1 MYQNIFTT
9 WTKKG
14 PVVHIWDDE
23 RGYIVLKHNRYAYM
37 KSPSGKHVSIFG
49 DRLKRITK
57 WDEEE
62 QDELFEAD
70 IHPEMRTLIDLYVD
84 SDEPSQGH
92 RVVFFDIEVE
102 MKGGFPNKDNP
113 IQAITSIS
121 LYDKTTDQMYALVWD
136 AEERF
141 TKLEDKKVEVQC
153 FETEYELIQGF
164 LMLMQSL
171 NPTILSGWN
180 TDLFDIPYLF
190 NRMCVVVGEDLA
202 KSMSPINQV
211 MYREAQGIY
220 KIAGVSSLDYLKLYR
235 KFSMGDRPSYALDA
249 IGELEVG
256 MKKIKYE
263 GTLQDLY
270 ESDLT
275 KYVEY
280 NIRDVELLKQLD
292 QKLGYIETARAL
304 CHKGH
309 IPYENI
315 YTQSQILDG
324 AMLTYLKRRNI
335 VAPSKKIG
343 NSGNYSGEGRQHISG
358 AFVKEPQSGLHEW
371 VFDIDATSM
380 YPSIIMSLNIS
391 PETKRGKVVDW
402 NADERFRNPEKK
414 WTVLNAKGKPTTMN
428 GDELSE
434 YLEKNYFSLSS
445 NGIMYALENKGVLG
459 SILKEWF
466 EERVSYK
473 KKRDEFFNE
482 GDMDNGGFYD
492 RRQYV
497 QKILLN
503 SLYGV
508 QALPTFRFHDLENA
522 EATTSTGQS
531 IIKFAEKA
539 GNQYYNKEL
548 EDNKDWCVY
557 IDTDSLFFSAK
568 PLVLKRQP
576 NIDTNDID
584 LMIGQTI
591 NVCKE
596 FQEYVNTGLHV
607 FAKKACNLD
616 THGFV
621 FKQEVV
627 GRAGLFITKKRYG
640 MWLVDKEGHRV
651 DKLDVKGMDIIR
663 SNFPE
668 GFKKLLSNVLLS
680 ILKIEDKQ
688 SIDEVILDYQ
698 KKVTMLPL
706 ELIAMQTGVKGIQKY
721 TTKDGQPSK
730 GCPVHVR
737 GAINYNFLLSQM
749 GFDGKIEPIKS
760 NQKIFWVYLKQN
772 PYGFNNI
779 SFKKEDNPKEIE
791 EFIKTYVDSKKNFRK
806 AVNNKIEAFYGAL
819 KWSLPV
825 NSANTLDAFF

>member
-1 MYQNIFTT
+1 MYQNVYTT

-23 RGYIVLKHNRYAYM
+23 RGYIVLKHDRYAYA
-37 KSPSGKHVSIFG
+37 KSPTGKHISIYG
-49 DRLKRITK
+49 DKLKRIRK
-57 WDEEE
+57 WDDDE
-62 QDELFEAD
+62 QDQLFEAD
-70 IHPEMRTLIDLYVD
+70 IHPEMRTLIDLYAD
-84 SDEPSQGH
+84 SDEPSIGH

-113 IQAITSIS
+113 RQAITSIS
-121 LYDKTTDQMYALVWD
+121 IYDKTTDKMYALVWD
-136 AEERF
+136 PQTRF
-141 TKLEDKKVEVQC
+141 TQLNDDTVEVQC
-153 FETEYELIQGF
+153 YETEYELLQGF
-164 LMLMQSL
+164 LLLMQTL

-180 TDLFDIPYLF
+180 TDLFDIPYLY
-190 NRMCVVVGEDLA
+190 NRMCAVVGEELA
-202 KSMSPINQV
+202 KSISPINNIF
-211 MYREAQGIY
+211 YREAQGIY

-270 ESDLT
+270 ESDIT

-280 NIRDVELLKQLD
+280 NVRDVELLKQLD
-292 QKLGYIETARAL
+292 EKLGYIETARAL

-324 AMLTYLKRRNI
+324 AILTYLKRRNI

-343 NSGNYSGEGRQHISG
+343 NSANYSGAGRQHISG
-358 AFVKEPQSGLHEW
+358 AFVKDPQSGLHEW

-391 PETKRGKVVDW
+391 PETKRAKIIDW
-402 NADERFRNPEKK
+402 SADERFREPTKK
-414 WTVLNAKGKPTTMN
+414 WSVVESKGKTQSLD
-428 GDELSE
+428 GSQIDQ
-434 YLEKNYFSLSS
+434 YLEKNNYSLSA
-445 NGIMYALENKGVLG
+445 NGIMYSKDYTGVLG

-473 KKRDEFFNE
+473 KKRDEFLKE
-482 GDMDNGGFYD
+482 GDTVRGGFYD

-522 EATTSTGQS
+522 EATTSTGQA

-539 GNQYYNKEL
+539 GNQFYNKEL
-548 EDNKDWCVY
+548 NDNKDWCVY

-584 LMIGQTI
+584 TMVGQTI
-591 NVCKE
+591 SICRE
-596 FQEYVNTGLHV
+596 FAQYVNDGLDV
-607 FAKKACNLD
+607 FAKRACNLNE
-616 THGFV
+616 HGFS

-668 GFKKLLSNVLLS
+668 GFKTLLSDVLMK
-680 ILKIEDKQ
+680 ILKLEDKDGVDQ
-688 SIDEVILDYQ
+688 TILDYE

-706 ELIAMQTGVKGIQKY
+706 ELIAMQTGVKGIKKY
-721 TTKDGQPSK
+721 TTKEGQPSK

-737 GAINYNFLLSQM
+737 GAINYNFLLTRM
-749 GFDGKIEPIKS
+749 GLSGKIEPIKS
-760 NQKIFWVYLKQN
+760 NEKIFWVYLKQN

-791 EFIKTYVDSKKNFRK
+791 EFIKTYVDSKKNFKK
-806 AVNNKIEAFYGAL
+806 AVNNKVEAFYGAL
-819 KWSLPV
+819 NWTLPV
-825 NSANTLDAFF
+825 DSVNTLDAFF